1 MVEHERYQDL
11 QRKYER
17 MQEDYEMQLK
27 AAEESK
33 VQGLKEQMQLYEAK
47 LQEKIQLL
55 AQVSQQ
61 ELIMLYKGRGTTHET
76 SEFSHKLSFVQCQ
89 EDAQQQICDFKEI
102 IKQVEQDEER
112 KIHDIQIKYE
122 KKLHTEKETNTN
134 LKGETS
140 IMTQKVSKLF
150 LDVFLP
156 VCLSCNHLPFVCFL
170 PVHSTTV
177 CRDRLMTGART

>member
-47 LQEKIQLL
+47 LQEKIQLV

-61 ELIMLYKGRGTTHET
+61 ELIMLYKGRGTTH
-76 SEFSHKLSFVQCQ
+76 
-89 EDAQQQICDFKEI
+89 
-102 IKQVEQDEER
+102 
-112 KIHDIQIKYE
+112 
-122 KKLHTEKETNTN
+122 
-134 LKGETS
+134 
-140 IMTQKVSKLF
+140 
-150 LDVFLP
+150 
-156 VCLSCNHLPFVCFL
+156 
-170 PVHSTTV
+170 
-177 CRDRLMTGART
+177 